1 VRQHWL
7 INSLIGFVLF
17 VLASLA
23 MTSMA
28 ITQAQAQ
35 TVSLPGLSS
44 GSEEESA
51 NVSGEEF
58 QKSLTDVITML
69 ENEERRTELLKSLRE
84 LQVTAGAASEDDG
97 VVHQGLLGAL
107 ADTLSDLGDQ
117 AQSGD
122 SPVDQWSRQLVQG
135 VDDLRALNDD
145 ADQGEAIR
153 AVAEG
158 AVLALVWGVL
168 LVLMIA
174 FGRLIATRREW
185 PLDLP
190 RDPKGWLMAVHFLRR
205 MLPWTLSFAITLGIG
220 QVLPDSPG
228 RTLVLVVA
236 YICLCG
242 RALSVVFETV
252 IAFFS
257 RGHRF
262 TAVQLLQQHAL
273 RGLFVIGALIAL
285 GDAVNSTRLV
295 EMLGSELSSLASV
308 LSNMLAALLAARFI
322 LKFKRPVRHL
332 ICNRPFKQRR
342 DASTAV
348 EMIRSLG
355 GLWHIPALLLVSGS
369 LLAIFITVGDVGT
382 ALARSIISASLLVL
396 TLVVTGLLRRQ
407 AERMGKR
414 RHRHR
419 QSQYRKRLERFGF
432 VLAHIFAW
440 MVFAE
445 LSMQVWGS
453 SFFGLGQ
460 QAVAS
465 ARIGQAL
472 VSLGA
477 TVLLAWLVWIFAD
490 TAIQRALTSSAR
502 SRGRRVNQARA
513 QTITPMIRNVI
524 FVTIL
529 IIAVI
534 AGLANLGV
542 NVTPLLAGAGVI
554 GLAIGFGAQ
563 TLVQDLITGIFI
575 LIEDSLAV
583 DDFVQINNHMG
594 TVEGLT
600 LRTVRLRD
608 LDGIVHIITFSR
620 IESIHNMSRQF
631 GIALM
636 RIRIPF
642 DMKIDDAITLMQET
656 AQELR
661 RDPMMR
667 HYIWSPLEMQGVQGF
682 EDGCPILRMRFRTA
696 PEMQWDVSRAF
707 NLLLKQRMEEQEI
720 DLGVPRLSVSMEAR
734 SEDRMEATAGTLF
747 SLEEGSQEQAVQEN
761 TPPEREQGKH
771 EETQASDVNSQEH
784 KKPAPPKPAPR
795 PTKAEIRQDE
805 QARKHDNTTNRAA
818 SHRQKPQ
825 AQGKPQSDSYAS
837 PGGEHGD
844 E

>member
-1 VRQHWL
+1 MRQHWL
-7 INSLIGFVLF
+7 ISAVIGVVLF
-17 VLASLA
+17 VLASLLL
-23 MTSMA
+23 TSMA

-35 TVSLPGLSS
+35 VVSIPGLGG
-44 GSEEESA
+44 GSEEQEVE
-51 NVSGEEF
+51 VSGEEF
-58 QKSLTDVITML
+58 QASLTDVITML
-69 ENEERRTELLKSLRE
+69 ENEEQRTELLTSLRE
-84 LQVTAGAASEDDG
+84 LQVTADAATEDEG
-97 VVHQGLLGAL
+97 VVRQGLLGAL

-117 AQSGD
+117 AQAGD
-122 SPVDQWSRQLVQG
+122 SPVDQWARQLVQG
-135 VDDLRALNDD
+135 ADDLRALNDD

-158 AVLALVWGVL
+158 AVLALVWIGL
-168 LVLMIA
+168 LVVMIA
-174 FGRLIATRREW
+174 FGRMVATRREW

-190 RDPKGWLMAVHFLRR
+190 RDPKAWLMAVHFLRR
-205 MLPWTLSFAITLGIG
+205 MLPWALAFAITLGIG

-273 RGLFVIGALIAL
+273 RGMFVIGALIAL
-285 GDAVNSTRLV
+285 GDAANSTRLV
-295 EMLGSELSSLASV
+295 ELLGSELSSLVSV
-308 LSNMLAALLAARFI
+308 LSNMLAALLSARFI

-490 TAIQRALTSSAR
+490 TAIQRALMSSAR

-642 DMKIDDAITLMQET
+642 NMKIDDAITLMQET

-696 PEMQWDVSRAF
+696 PEMQWDVARAF
-707 NLLLKQRMEEQEI
+707 NLLLKQRMEAQEI
-720 DLGVPRLSVSMEAR
+720 DLGVPRLSISMESR
-734 SEDRMEATAGTLF
+734 SEDRMEATAGTSF
-747 SLEEGSQEQAVQEN
+747 SLDNEAPESDQGESDTEQES
-761 TPPEREQGKH
+761 
-771 EETQASDVNSQEH
+771 ETDTGDH

-795 PTKAEIRQDE
+795 PTKAEIRRDE
-805 QARKHDNTTNRAA
+805 QARKYDETPNRAA
-818 SHRQKPQ
+818 SHRQKPP
-825 AQGKPQSDSYAS
+825 AQGKPQADTYAS
-837 PGGEHGD
+837 TGGEHGD

>member
-1 VRQHWL
+1 MRQHWL
-7 INSLIGFVLF
+7 IKSFIGFVLF

-23 MTSMA
+23 VTSMA

-44 GSEEESA
+44 SSEEQTAE
-51 NVSGEEF
+51 VSGEEF
-58 QKSLTDVITML
+58 QQSLNDVITML
-69 ENEERRTELLKSLRE
+69 ENEQQRTELLKSLRE
-84 LQVTAGAASEDDG
+84 LQVTAGAASEDEG

-135 VDDLRALNDD
+135 VEDMRALNDD
-145 ADQGEAIR
+145 ADQGEAVR

-158 AVLALVWGVL
+158 AVLAFIWGVL
-168 LVLMIA
+168 LVVMIA
-174 FGRLIATRREW
+174 FGRMVATRREW

-205 MLPWTLSFAITLGIG
+205 MLPWALSFAITLGIG

-236 YICLCG
+236 YICVCG

-262 TAVQLLQQHAL
+262 TAVQLLQQRAL

-285 GDAVNSTRLV
+285 GDAVNSSRLV
-295 EMLGSELSSLASV
+295 EMLGSELSSLVSV

-322 LKFKRPVRHL
+322 IKFKRPVRHL

-620 IESIHNMSRQF
+620 IQSIHNMSRQF

-707 NLLLKQRMEEQEI
+707 NLLLKQRMEAQEI

-734 SEDRMEATAGTLF
+734 AEDRMEATAGTSF
-747 SLEEGSQEQAVQEN
+747 SLEEGSQEQAGQEN
-761 TPPEREQGKH
+761 GSSENEQGKG
-771 EETQASDVNSQEH
+771 EVTQTGDANPEDH

-805 QARKHDNTTNRAA
+805 QTRKHDETANRAA

-837 PGGEHGD
+837 TGGEYGD

>member
-1 VRQHWL
+1 MRQHW
-7 INSLIGFVLF
+7 IIKIIVVVVL
-17 VLASLA
+17 
-23 MTSMA
+23 SMLLGA
-28 ITQAQAQ
+28 TAQAQ
-35 TVSLPGLSS
+35 SVSLPTLPGSDSS
-44 GSEEESA
+44 ESSE
-51 NVSGEEF
+51 VSNEEF
-58 QKSLTDVITML
+58 QSSLNDVISML
-69 ENEERRTELLKSLRE
+69 ENEEQRTALLSSLRE
-84 LQVTAGAASEDDG
+84 LQVSTEAAEDEG
-97 VVHQGLLGAL
+97 VVRQGLLGAL
-107 ADTLSDLGDQ
+107 ADTLTDIGEQ
-117 AQSGD
+117 AQAGD
-122 SPVDQWSRQLVQG
+122 SPIDEWSRQLVQG
-135 VDDLRALNDD
+135 AEDLRALNDG
-145 ADQGEAIR
+145 ADQGEAVR
-153 AVAEG
+153 AVADG
-158 AVLALVWGVL
+158 AVLGFVWTTL
-168 LVLMIA
+168 LVVMIA
-174 FGRLIATRREW
+174 FGRLVATRRHW

-190 RDPKGWLMAVHFLRR
+190 RDPKAWLLAVHFLRR
-205 MLPWTLSFAITLGIG
+205 MLPWTLAFALTLGIG
-220 QVLPDSPG
+220 QVLPYSPG
-228 RTLVLVVA
+228 RAVVLVVA

-262 TAVQLLQQHAL
+262 PAVQVLQHKAL

-295 EMLGSELSSLASV
+295 ELLGTELSSLVSV
-308 LSNMLAALLAARFI
+308 LANMLAALLSARFI
-322 LKFKRPVRHL
+322 FKFQRPIRHL
-332 ICNRPFKQRR
+332 ICNRPYKQRR
-342 DASTAV
+342 DASAAV
-348 EMIRSLG
+348 EMIRALG
-355 GLWHIPALLLVSGS
+355 GLWHIPALLMVGGS

-382 ALARSIISASLLVL
+382 ALARSIVSASLLVL

-407 AERMGKR
+407 SERLNKR
-414 RHRHR
+414 RHRR
-419 QSQYRKRLERFGF
+419 RFSQYRKRLERFGF
-432 VLAHIFAW
+432 VLAHICAW

-445 LSMQVWGS
+445 LSMQVWGGS
-453 SFFGLGQ
+453 LFGLGQ

-477 TVLLAWLVWIFAD
+477 TILLAWLVWIFAD

-524 FVTIL
+524 FVAIL
-529 IIAVI
+529 IIAAI

-583 DDFVQINNHMG
+583 DDFVQINGHMG

-608 LDGIVHIITFSR
+608 LDGVVHIITFSR

-636 RIRIPF
+636 RIRIPY

-661 RDPMMR
+661 KDPMMR

-682 EDGCPILRMRFRTA
+682 EEGCPILRMRFRTA

-707 NLLLKQRMEEQEI
+707 NLLLKQRMEAQEI
-720 DLGVPRLSVSMEAR
+720 DLGVPRLSLSMEAR
-734 SEDRMEATAGTLF
+734 SESRMEDTSGTDLSVERSEGAG
-747 SLEEGSQEQAVQEN
+747 SSRQQEE
-761 TPPEREQGKH
+761 H
-771 EETQASDVNSQEH
+771 
-784 KKPAPPKPAPR
+784 KPAPPKPAPR
-795 PTKAEIRQDE
+795 PTQAEIRQDE
-805 QARKHDNTTNRAA
+805 RERRGTSTHA
-818 SHRQKPQ
+818 KPQ
-825 AQGKPQSDSYAS
+825 AQGKPQCEAYAR
-837 PGGEHGD
+837 PHGEHGD

>member
-1 VRQHWL
+1 MRQHWL
-7 INSLIGFVLF
+7 IKSFIGFVLL

-23 MTSMA
+23 VTSMA

-44 GSEEESA
+44 SSEEQTAE
-51 NVSGEEF
+51 VSGEEF
-58 QKSLTDVITML
+58 QQSLNDVITML
-69 ENEERRTELLKSLRE
+69 ENEQQRTELLKSLRE
-84 LQVTAGAASEDDG
+84 LQVTAGAASEDEG

-107 ADTLSDLGDQ
+107 ADTLSALGDQ

-135 VDDLRALNDD
+135 VEDMRALNDD
-145 ADQGEAIR
+145 ADQGEAVR

-158 AVLALVWGVL
+158 AVLAFIWGVL
-168 LVLMIA
+168 LVVMIA
-174 FGRLIATRREW
+174 FGRMVATRREW

-205 MLPWTLSFAITLGIG
+205 MLPWALSFAITLGIG

-236 YICLCG
+236 YICVCG

-262 TAVQLLQQHAL
+262 TAVQLLQQRAL

-285 GDAVNSTRLV
+285 GDAVNSSRLV
-295 EMLGSELSSLASV
+295 EMLGSELSSLVSV

-322 LKFKRPVRHL
+322 IKFKRPVRHL

-620 IESIHNMSRQF
+620 IQSIHNMSRQF

-707 NLLLKQRMEEQEI
+707 NLLLKQRMEAQEI

-734 SEDRMEATAGTLF
+734 AEDLMEATAGTSF
-747 SLEEGSQEQAVQEN
+747 SLEEGSQEQAGQEN
-761 TPPEREQGKH
+761 GSSENEQGKG
-771 EETQASDVNSQEH
+771 EVTQTGDANPEDH

-805 QARKHDNTTNRAA
+805 QTRKHDETANRAA

-837 PGGEHGD
+837 TGGEHGD

>member
-1 VRQHWL
+1 MRQHWL
-7 INSLIGFVLF
+7 IKSFIGFVLL

-23 MTSMA
+23 VTSMA

-44 GSEEESA
+44 SSEEQTAE
-51 NVSGEEF
+51 VSGEEF
-58 QKSLTDVITML
+58 QQSLNDVITML
-69 ENEERRTELLKSLRE
+69 ENEQQRTELLKSLRE
-84 LQVTAGAASEDDG
+84 LQVTAGAASEDEG

-135 VDDLRALNDD
+135 VEDMRALNDD
-145 ADQGEAIR
+145 ADQGEAVR

-158 AVLALVWGVL
+158 AVLAFIWGVL
-168 LVLMIA
+168 LVVMIA
-174 FGRLIATRREW
+174 FGRMVATRREW

-205 MLPWTLSFAITLGIG
+205 MLPWALSFAITLGIG

-236 YICLCG
+236 YICVCG

-262 TAVQLLQQHAL
+262 TAVQLLQQRAL

-285 GDAVNSTRLV
+285 GDAVNSSRLV
-295 EMLGSELSSLASV
+295 EMLGSELSSLVSV

-322 LKFKRPVRHL
+322 IKFKRPVRHL

-620 IESIHNMSRQF
+620 IQSIHNMSRQF

-707 NLLLKQRMEEQEI
+707 NLLLKQRMEAQEI

-734 SEDRMEATAGTLF
+734 AEDRMEASAGTSF
-747 SLEEGSQEQAVQEN
+747 SLEEGSQEQAGQEN
-761 TPPEREQGKH
+761 GSSENEQGKG
-771 EETQASDVNSQEH
+771 EVTQTGDANPEDH

-805 QARKHDNTTNRAA
+805 QARNHDETANRAA

-837 PGGEHGD
+837 TGGEHGD

>member
-1 VRQHWL
+1 VRQHWITSIVL
-7 INSLIGFVLF
+7 GALLSLMISVT
-17 VLASLA
+17 AH
-23 MTSMA
+23 
-28 ITQAQAQ
+28 AQS
-35 TVSLPGLSS
+35 VSLPTLGGSSDSEAQPDVTSENFQRSLS
-44 GSEEESA
+44 
-51 NVSGEEF
+51 
-58 QKSLTDVITML
+58 DVIGML
-69 ENEERRTELLKSLRE
+69 ESEDQRRALLDSLRE
-84 LQVTAGAASEDDG
+84 LQLSTEAVEDEG
-97 VVHQGLLGAL
+97 VVRQGLLGAL
-107 ADTLSDLGDQ
+107 ADTLSDIGEHAQ
-117 AQSGD
+117 AGD
-122 SPVDQWSRQLVQG
+122 SPIDEWSRQLVQG
-135 VDDLRALNDD
+135 VEDLRALNAG
-145 ADQGEAIR
+145 ADQGDAIR

-158 AVLALVWGVL
+158 ALLAVIWSGL
-168 LVLMIA
+168 LVTMIA
-174 FGRLIATRREW
+174 FGRVVATRRDW

-190 RDPKGWLMAVHFLRR
+190 RDPKAWLLAVHFLRR
-205 MLPWTLSFAITLGIG
+205 MLPWILAFVITLGVG
-220 QVLPDSPG
+220 QLLPYSPG
-228 RTLVLVVA
+228 RALVLVVA

-252 IAFFS
+252 VAFFS

-262 TAVQLLQQHAL
+262 TAVQVLQHKAL

-285 GDAVNSTRLV
+285 GDAVNSTRLM
-295 EMLGSELSSLASV
+295 ELLGTELSGLVSV
-308 LSNMLAALLAARFI
+308 LANMLAALLSARFI
-322 LKFKRPVRHL
+322 FKFQRPIRHL
-332 ICNRPFKQRR
+332 ICNRPYKQRR

-348 EMIRSLG
+348 EMIRALG
-355 GLWHIPALLLVSGS
+355 GLWHIPALLMVGGS

-396 TLVVTGLLRRQ
+396 TLVITGLLRRQ
-407 AERMGKR
+407 EERLGKR
-414 RHRHR
+414 RHRR
-419 QSQYRKRLERFGF
+419 RFSQYRKRLERFGF
-432 VLAHIFAW
+432 VLAHLSAW
-440 MVFAE
+440 MIFAE
-445 LSMQVWGS
+445 LSMQVWGGS
-453 SFFGLGQ
+453 LFGLGQ

-554 GLAIGFGAQ
+554 GLAVGFGAQ

-583 DDFVQINNHMG
+583 DDFVTINTHMG

-608 LDGIVHIITFSR
+608 LDGVLHIITFSR

-636 RIRIPF
+636 RIRIPY

-661 RDPMMR
+661 KDPMMR
-667 HYIWSPLEMQGVQGF
+667 HYIWSPLEMQGVQAF

-707 NLLLKQRMEEQEI
+707 NLLLKQRMEAQEI
-720 DLGVPRLSVSMEAR
+720 DLGVPRLSVRMEAR
-734 SEDRMEATAGTLF
+734 SEARGDEPHGTDMTLQRRQQGD
-747 SLEEGSQEQAVQEN
+747 LDAPQH
-761 TPPEREQGKH
+761 TPE
-771 EETQASDVNSQEH
+771 
-784 KKPAPPKPAPR
+784 PPKPAPR
-795 PTKAEIRQDE
+795 PTEAEIRRDE
-805 QARKHDNTTNRAA
+805 RQRPEGSTTAPPLSR
-818 SHRQKPQ
+818 SQPKPQ
-825 AQGKPQSDSYAS
+825 T
-837 PGGEHGD
+837 
-844 E
+844 

>member
-1 VRQHWL
+1 MRQHWL

-771 EETQASDVNSQEH
+771 EETQASAVNSQEH

>member
-1 VRQHWL
+1 MRQHWL
-7 INSLIGFVLF
+7 ISAVIGVVLF
-17 VLASLA
+17 VLASLVL
-23 MTSMA
+23 TSMA

-35 TVSLPGLSS
+35 VVSIPGLGG
-44 GSEEESA
+44 GSEEQEVE
-51 NVSGEEF
+51 VSGEEF
-58 QKSLTDVITML
+58 QASLTDVITML
-69 ENEERRTELLKSLRE
+69 ENEERRTELLTSLRE
-84 LQVTAGAASEDDG
+84 LQVTADAATEDEG
-97 VVHQGLLGAL
+97 VVRQGLLGAL

-117 AQSGD
+117 AQAGD
-122 SPVDQWSRQLVQG
+122 SPVDQWARQLVQG
-135 VDDLRALNDD
+135 ADDLRALNDD

-158 AVLALVWGVL
+158 AVLALVWIGL
-168 LVLMIA
+168 LVVMIA
-174 FGRLIATRREW
+174 FGRMVATRREW

-190 RDPKGWLMAVHFLRR
+190 RDPKAWLMAVHFLRR
-205 MLPWTLSFAITLGIG
+205 MLPWALAFAITLGIG

-273 RGLFVIGALIAL
+273 RGMFVIGALIAL

-295 EMLGSELSSLASV
+295 ELLGSELSSLVSV
-308 LSNMLAALLAARFI
+308 LSNMLAALLSARFI

-445 LSMQVWGS
+445 LSMQVWGG

-707 NLLLKQRMEEQEI
+707 NLLLKQRMEAQEI
-720 DLGVPRLSVSMEAR
+720 DLGVPRLSISMESR
-734 SEDRMEATAGTLF
+734 SEDRMEATAGTSF
-747 SLEEGSQEQAVQEN
+747 SLDNGA
-761 TPPEREQGKH
+761 PESEQG
-771 EETQASDVNSQEH
+771 ESDAEQESETNTDDH

-795 PTKAEIRQDE
+795 PTKAEIRRDE
-805 QARKHDNTTNRAA
+805 QARKHDETPNRAA
-818 SHRQKPQ
+818 SHRQKPP
-825 AQGKPQSDSYAS
+825 AQGKPQADTYAS
-837 PGGEHGD
+837 TGGEHGD

>member
-1 VRQHWL
+1 MRQHW
-7 INSLIGFVLF
+7 
-17 VLASLA
+17 
-23 MTSMA
+23 
-28 ITQAQAQ
+28 ITQIIVGVVLSMLLSAAALAQS
-35 TVSLPGLSS
+35 VSLPNLTGGDSS
-44 GSEEESA
+44 EQSEVSNEDFQRSLG
-51 NVSGEEF
+51 NVIS
-58 QKSLTDVITML
+58 ML
-69 ENEERRTELLKSLRE
+69 ENEQQRTALLDSLRE
-84 LQVTAGAASEDDG
+84 LQVSTEAAEEDG
-97 VVHQGLLGAL
+97 VVRQGLLGAL
-107 ADTLSDLGDQ
+107 ADTLTDIGEQ
-117 AQSGD
+117 AQAGD
-122 SPVDQWSRQLVQG
+122 SPIDEWSRQLVQG
-135 VDDLRALNDD
+135 ADDLRALHDG
-145 ADQGEAIR
+145 ADQGEVIR
-153 AVAEG
+153 AVADG
-158 AVLALVWGVL
+158 AVLAFVWSAL
-168 LVLMIA
+168 LVVMIA
-174 FGRLIATRREW
+174 FGRLVATRRHW

-190 RDPKGWLMAVHFLRR
+190 RDPKAWLLAVHFLRR

-220 QVLPDSPG
+220 QILPYSPG
-228 RTLVLVVA
+228 RAVVLVVA

-262 TAVQLLQQHAL
+262 PAVQVLQHKAL

-295 EMLGSELSSLASV
+295 ELLGAELSGLVSV
-308 LSNMLAALLAARFI
+308 LANMLAALLSARFI
-322 LKFKRPVRHL
+322 FKFKRPIRHL
-332 ICNRPFKQRR
+332 ICNRPYKQRR
-342 DASTAV
+342 DASAAV
-348 EMIRSLG
+348 EMIRTLG
-355 GLWHIPALLLVSGS
+355 GLWHIPALLMVGGS

-382 ALARSIISASLLVL
+382 ALARSIVSASLLVL

-407 AERMGKR
+407 AERLNKR
-414 RHRHR
+414 RHRR
-419 QSQYRKRLERFGF
+419 RFSQYRKRLERFGF
-432 VLAHIFAW
+432 VLAHICAW

-445 LSMQVWGS
+445 LSMQVWGGS
-453 SFFGLGQ
+453 LFGLGQ

-477 TVLLAWLVWIFAD
+477 TILLAWLVWIFAD

-524 FVTIL
+524 FVAIL

-583 DDFVQINNHMG
+583 DDFVQINGHMG

-600 LRTVRLRD
+600 LRTVKLRD
-608 LDGIVHIITFSR
+608 LDGVVHIITFSR

-636 RIRIPF
+636 RIRIPYA
-642 DMKIDDAITLMQET
+642 MKIDDAITLMQET

-661 RDPMMR
+661 KDPMMR

-707 NLLLKQRMEEQEI
+707 NLLLKQRMEAQEI

-734 SEDRMEATAGTLF
+734 SEDSRQDRKPDETGREEPAGKERTGTDFTLDEPGDK
-747 SLEEGSQEQAVQEN
+747 SWAGDSSDEGGDS
-761 TPPEREQGKH
+761 PRKR
-771 EETQASDVNSQEH
+771 
-784 KKPAPPKPAPR
+784 PAPPKPAPR
-795 PTKAEIRQDE
+795 PTEAELRRDE
-805 QARKHDNTTNRAA
+805 RERTEASSRA
-818 SHRQKPQ
+818 KPK
-825 AQGKPQSDSYAS
+825 AQGEPKGETYANTY
-837 PGGEHGD
+837 GQQGD

>member
-1 VRQHWL
+1 MV
-7 INSLIGFVLF
+7 IGVILTI
-17 VLASLA
+17 LLGIAP
-23 MTSMA
+23 
-28 ITQAQAQ
+28 QAQAQ
-35 TVSLPGLSS
+35 NVSLPSLVGSNDAS
-44 GSEEESA
+44 EEIDVGSES
-51 NVSGEEF
+51 F
-58 QKSLTDVITML
+58 QGSLNDVISML
-69 ENEERRTELLKSLRE
+69 EDEGRRTELLNSLRE
-84 LQVTAGAASEDDG
+84 LQLTAEATEEEGAAR
-97 VVHQGLLGAL
+97 QGLLGAL
-107 ADTLSDLGDQ
+107 ADTLSDLGEQ
-117 AQSGD
+117 AQAGD
-122 SPVDQWSRQLVQG
+122 SPIDEWSRQLVQG
-135 VDDLRALNDD
+135 ADDLRALGEG

-153 AVAEG
+153 AVADG
-158 AVLALVWGVL
+158 AVLAIIWGVL
-168 LVLMIA
+168 LVMMIA
-174 FGRLIATRREW
+174 FGRLVATRREW

-190 RDPKGWLMAVHFLRR
+190 RDPKAWLLAVHFLRR
-205 MLPWTLSFAITLGIG
+205 MLPWTFAFAITLGIG
-220 QVLPDSPG
+220 QLLPSSSG

-262 TAVQLLQQHAL
+262 TAVQLLQQRAL

-295 EMLGSELSSLASV
+295 ELLGSELSSLVSV
-308 LSNMLAALLAARFI
+308 LANMLAALLSARFI
-322 LKFKRPVRHL
+322 FRFKRPIRHL
-332 ICNRPFKQRR
+332 ICNRPYKQRR
-342 DASTAV
+342 DASAAV
-348 EMIRSLG
+348 EMIRALG
-355 GLWHIPALLLVSGS
+355 GLWHIPALLMVGGS

-396 TLVVTGLLRRQ
+396 TLVATGLLRRQ
-407 AERMGKR
+407 SERMGKR

-419 QSQYRKRLERFGF
+419 YSQYRKRLERFGF
-432 VLAHIFAW
+432 VLAHISTW

-445 LSMQVWGS
+445 LSMQVWGGS
-453 SFFGLGQ
+453 LFGLGQ

-472 VSLGA
+472 LSLGS

-490 TAIQRALTSSAR
+490 TAIQRALNSSAR

-583 DDFVQINNHMG
+583 DDFVQINGHMG

-600 LRTVRLRD
+600 LRTVKLRD
-608 LDGIVHIITFSR
+608 LDGVVHIITFSR

-636 RIRIPF
+636 RIRIPY

-661 RDPMMR
+661 KDPMMR

-707 NLLLKQRMEEQEI
+707 NLLLKQRMEAQAI

-734 SEDRMEATAGTLF
+734 SEDPTQDR
-747 SLEEGSQEQAVQEN
+747 VQEN
-761 TPPEREQGKH
+761 TGTDLSLDEQGQGREQASGRDNDS
-771 EETQASDVNSQEH
+771 EERKRPT
-784 KKPAPPKPAPR
+784 PPKPAPR
-795 PTKAEIRQDE
+795 PTAAETRQDDRE
-805 QARKHDNTTNRAA
+805 RTGELSRA
-818 SHRQKPQ
+818 QPK
-825 AQGKPQSDSYAS
+825 AQGEPKGEAYAS
-837 PGGEHGD
+837 TSGEQGD

>member
-1 VRQHWL
+1 MRQHWI
-7 INSLIGFVLF
+7 INTVISLVLF
-17 VLASLA
+17 VLVSLVP
-23 MTSMA
+23 
-28 ITQAQAQ
+28 AQAQ
-35 TVSLPGLSS
+35 VPSVSLPSLGGESS
-44 GSEEESA
+44 SETD
-51 NVSGEEF
+51 VSSNEF
-58 QKSLTDVITML
+58 QSSLNDVIAML
-69 ENEERRTELLKSLRE
+69 ENEERRTELLNSLRE
-84 LQVTAGAASEDDG
+84 LQVTADAAEEDT
-97 VVHQGLLGAL
+97 VVRQGLLGAL
-107 ADTLSDLGDQ
+107 ADTLTDIGEQ
-117 AQSGD
+117 AQAGD
-122 SPVDQWSRQLVQG
+122 SPIDEWSRQLVQG
-135 VDDLRALNDD
+135 VADLRALNDG
-145 ADQGEAIR
+145 AGQGAAIR
-153 AVAEG
+153 TIADG
-158 AVLALVWGVL
+158 AVLAVIWITL
-168 LVLMIA
+168 LVVMVA
-174 FGRLIATRREW
+174 FGRLIATRRNW

-190 RDPKGWLMAVHFLRR
+190 RDPKAWLLAAHFLRR
-205 MLPWTLSFAITLGIG
+205 MLPWALAFAITLGIG
-220 QVLPDSPG
+220 QLLSFNPG
-228 RTLVLVVA
+228 RMLVLVVA

-262 TAVQLLQQHAL
+262 TAVQLLQQRAL

-295 EMLGSELSSLASV
+295 GLLGGELTSLVSV
-308 LSNMLAALLAARFI
+308 LANMLAALLSARFI
-322 LKFKRPVRHL
+322 FKFKRPVRHL

-348 EMIRSLG
+348 EMIRALG
-355 GLWHIPALLLVSGS
+355 GLWHVPALLLVGGS

-396 TLVVTGLLRRQ
+396 TLVITGLLRRQ
-407 AERMGKR
+407 EVRIGKR
-414 RHRHR
+414 RHRR
-419 QSQYRKRLERFGF
+419 RYSQYRKRLERFGF
-432 VLAHIFAW
+432 VLAHICSW

-445 LSMQVWGS
+445 LFMQVWGGS
-453 SFFGLGQ
+453 LFGLGQ

-477 TVLLAWLVWIFAD
+477 TILLAWLVWIFAD
-490 TAIQRALTSSAR
+490 TAIQRALTSSGRA
-502 SRGRRVNQARA
+502 RGRRVNQARA

-529 IIAVI
+529 IIAFI

-583 DDFVQINNHMG
+583 DDFVSINNHMG

-636 RIRIPF
+636 RIRIPY

-661 RDPMMR
+661 KDPMMR

-682 EDGCPILRMRFRTA
+682 EEGCPVLRMRFRTA

-707 NLLLKQRMEEQEI
+707 NLLLKQRMEEQAI

-734 SEDRMEATAGTLF
+734 SEDRMASNEGTELSF
-747 SLEEGSQEQAVQEN
+747 GNTDGEEGQES
-761 TPPEREQGKH
+761 PKH
-771 EETQASDVNSQEH
+771 RPT
-784 KKPAPPKPAPR
+784 PPKPAPL
-795 PTKAEIRQDE
+795 PTEAEVKRDE
-805 QARKHDNTTNRAA
+805 RERAPGA
-818 SHRQKPQ
+818 SRSERL
-825 AQGKPQSDSYAS
+825 AQGEPKRNTYARTNNESD
-837 PGGEHGD
+837 D

>member
-1 VRQHWL
+1 MRQHWL
-7 INSLIGFVLF
+7 ISAVIGVVLF
-17 VLASLA
+17 VLASLLL
-23 MTSMA
+23 TSMA

-35 TVSLPGLSS
+35 VVSIPGLGG
-44 GSEEESA
+44 GSEEQEVE
-51 NVSGEEF
+51 VSGEEF
-58 QKSLTDVITML
+58 QASLTDVITML
-69 ENEERRTELLKSLRE
+69 ENEEQRTELLTSLRE
-84 LQVTAGAASEDDG
+84 LQVTADAATEDEG
-97 VVHQGLLGAL
+97 VVRQGLLGAL

-117 AQSGD
+117 AQAGD
-122 SPVDQWSRQLVQG
+122 SPVDQWARQLVQG
-135 VDDLRALNDD
+135 ADDLRALNDD

-158 AVLALVWGVL
+158 AVLALVWIGL
-168 LVLMIA
+168 LVVMIA
-174 FGRLIATRREW
+174 FGRMVATRREW

-190 RDPKGWLMAVHFLRR
+190 RDPKAWLMAVHFLRR
-205 MLPWTLSFAITLGIG
+205 MLPWALAFAITLGIG

-273 RGLFVIGALIAL
+273 RGMFVIGALIAL
-285 GDAVNSTRLV
+285 GDAANSTRLV
-295 EMLGSELSSLASV
+295 ELLGSELSSLVSV
-308 LSNMLAALLAARFI
+308 LSNMLAALLSARFI

-696 PEMQWDVSRAF
+696 PEMQWDVARAF
-707 NLLLKQRMEEQEI
+707 NLLLKQRMEAQEI
-720 DLGVPRLSVSMEAR
+720 DLGVPRLSISMESR
-734 SEDRMEATAGTLF
+734 SEDRMEATAGTSF
-747 SLEEGSQEQAVQEN
+747 SLDNEAPESDQGESDTEQES
-761 TPPEREQGKH
+761 
-771 EETQASDVNSQEH
+771 ETDTDDH

-795 PTKAEIRQDE
+795 PTKAEIRRDE
-805 QARKHDNTTNRAA
+805 QARKHDETPNRAA
-818 SHRQKPQ
+818 SHRQKPP
-825 AQGKPQSDSYAS
+825 AQGKPQAGTYAS
-837 PGGEHGD
+837 TGGEHGD

>member
-1 VRQHWL
+1 MRQHWITKIIVGIL
-7 INSLIGFVLF
+7 LSLLLGSA
-17 VLASLA
+17 AS
-23 MTSMA
+23 
-28 ITQAQAQ
+28 AQS
-35 TVSLPGLSS
+35 VSLPNLT
-44 GSEEESA
+44 GSESSEQAE
-51 NVSGEEF
+51 VSNEEF
-58 QKSLTDVITML
+58 QSSLSDVISML
-69 ENEERRTELLKSLRE
+69 ENEEQRTALLDSLRE
-84 LQVTAGAASEDDG
+84 LQVSTEAAEEDG
-97 VVHQGLLGAL
+97 VVRQGLLGAL
-107 ADTLSDLGDQ
+107 ADTLTDIGEQ
-117 AQSGD
+117 AQAGD
-122 SPVDQWSRQLVQG
+122 SPIDEWSRQLVQG
-135 VDDLRALNDD
+135 VEDLRALNDG

-153 AVAEG
+153 AIADG
-158 AVLALVWGVL
+158 AVLAFVWSAL
-168 LVLMIA
+168 LVVMIA
-174 FGRLIATRREW
+174 FGRLIATRRHW

-190 RDPKGWLMAVHFLRR
+190 RDPKAWLLAVHFLRR
-205 MLPWTLSFAITLGIG
+205 MLPWTLAFAITLGIG
-220 QVLPDSPG
+220 QILPYSPG
-228 RTLVLVVA
+228 RAVVLVVA

-262 TAVQLLQQHAL
+262 PAVQVLQHKAL

-295 EMLGSELSSLASV
+295 ELLGAELSSLVSV
-308 LSNMLAALLAARFI
+308 LANMLAALLSARFI
-322 LKFKRPVRHL
+322 FKFQRPIRHL
-332 ICNRPFKQRR
+332 ICNRPYKQRR

-348 EMIRSLG
+348 EMVRALG
-355 GLWHIPALLLVSGS
+355 GLWHIPALLMVGGS

-382 ALARSIISASLLVL
+382 ALARSIVSASLLVL

-407 AERMGKR
+407 AERLNKR
-414 RHRHR
+414 RHRR
-419 QSQYRKRLERFGF
+419 RFSQYRKRLERFGF
-432 VLAHIFAW
+432 VLAHICAW

-445 LSMQVWGS
+445 LSMQVWGGS
-453 SFFGLGQ
+453 LFGLGQ

-477 TVLLAWLVWIFAD
+477 TILLAWLVWIFAD

-524 FVTIL
+524 FVAIL

-583 DDFVQINNHMG
+583 DDFVQINGHMG

-608 LDGIVHIITFSR
+608 LDGVVHIITFSR

-642 DMKIDDAITLMQET
+642 DMKIDDAIPLMQET

-661 RDPMMR
+661 KDPMMR

-682 EDGCPILRMRFRTA
+682 EEGCPILRMRFRTA

-707 NLLLKQRMEEQEI
+707 NLLLKQRMEAQEI

-734 SEDRMEATAGTLF
+734 SESRMEDTSGTDL
-747 SLEEGSQEQAVQEN
+747 SMERGEESSASAQEEA
-761 TPPEREQGKH
+761 
-771 EETQASDVNSQEH
+771 H

-795 PTKAEIRQDE
+795 PTQAEIRQDE
-805 QARKHDNTTNRAA
+805 RERNGA
-818 SHRQKPQ
+818 SAHAKPQ
-825 AQGKPQSDSYAS
+825 TQGKPQSEAYAR
-837 PGGEHGD
+837 PHGENGD

>member
-1 VRQHWL
+1 MRQHWL
-7 INSLIGFVLF
+7 ISSVIGVILCVL
-17 VLASLA
+17 
-23 MTSMA
+23 T
-28 ITQAQAQ
+28 ITQAEAQ
-35 TVSLPGLSS
+35 MVSLPSLG
-44 GSEEESA
+44 GGGEEETA
-51 NVSGEEF
+51 EVSGEEF
-58 QKSLTDVITML
+58 QTSLNDVITML
-69 ENEERRTELLKSLRE
+69 ENEERRTELLTSLRE
-84 LQVTAGAASEDDG
+84 LQVTAGAASEEEG
-97 VVHQGLLGAL
+97 AMRQGLLGAL

-117 AQSGD
+117 AQAGD
-122 SPVDQWSRQLVQG
+122 SPIDQWSRQLVQG
-135 VDDLRALNDD
+135 ADDLRALNDD

-158 AVLALVWGVL
+158 AVLALIWIVL
-168 LVLMIA
+168 LVAMIA
-174 FGRLIATRREW
+174 FGRMLATRREW

-190 RDPKGWLMAVHFLRR
+190 RDPKGWLMAAHFLRR
-205 MLPWTLSFAITLGIG
+205 MLPWVLSFAITLGVG

-242 RALSVVFETV
+242 RTLSVIFETV

-262 TAVQLLQQHAL
+262 TAVQVLQQSAL

-295 EMLGSELSSLASV
+295 EMLGSELSSLVSI
-308 LSNMLAALLAARFI
+308 LSNMLAALLSARFI

-369 LLAIFITVGDVGT
+369 LLAIFITVGNVGA

-396 TLVVTGLLRRQ
+396 TLVITGLLRRQ

-419 QSQYRKRLERFGF
+419 YSQYRKRLERFGF
-432 VLAHIFAW
+432 VLAHICSW

-472 VSLGA
+472 ISLGA

-608 LDGIVHIITFSR
+608 LDGVVHIITFSR

-707 NLLLKQRMEEQEI
+707 NLLLKQRMEAQEI

-734 SEDRMEATAGTLF
+734 SEDRMEATAGMSF
-747 SLEEGSQEQAVQEN
+747 SLDSDSQEN
-761 TPPEREQGKH
+761 DSPERGQRSAEAEQ
-771 EETQASDVNSQEH
+771 ESESTSEEH

-795 PTKAEIRQDE
+795 PTKAEIRRDE
-805 QARKHDNTTNRAA
+805 QARKQDEPANHAA
-818 SHRQKPQ
+818 SHRQKPH
-825 AQGKPQSDSYAS
+825 AQGEPQGETYAS
-837 PGGEHGD
+837 PRGEHGD

>member
-1 VRQHWL
+1 MRQHWI
-7 INSLIGFVLF
+7 INIVVGVMLTLLVGVISH
-17 VLASLA
+17 
-23 MTSMA
+23 
-28 ITQAQAQ
+28 AQAQ
-35 TVSLPGLSS
+35 SVALPNLGGSDSS
-44 GSEEESA
+44 ETQE
-51 NVSGEEF
+51 VSGERF
-58 QKSLTDVITML
+58 QSSLNDVISLL
-69 ENEERRTELLKSLRE
+69 ENEEQRTDLLNSLRE
-84 LQVTAGAASEDDG
+84 LQVTADATEEDH
-97 VVHQGLLGAL
+97 VARQGLLGAL
-107 ADTLSDLGDQ
+107 ADTLTDIGEQ
-117 AQSGD
+117 AQAGD
-122 SPVDQWSRQLVQG
+122 SPIDEWSRQLVQG
-135 VDDLRALNDD
+135 AADLRALN
-145 ADQGEAIR
+145 AGAARGEAFR
-153 AVAEG
+153 EVADG
-158 AVLALVWGVL
+158 AVLAVIWGTL
-168 LVLMIA
+168 LVVMIT
-174 FGRLIATRREW
+174 FGRLVATRRNW

-190 RDPKGWLMAVHFLRR
+190 RDPKAWLLAVHFLRR
-205 MLPWTLSFAITLGIG
+205 MLPWTLAFAIILGIS
-220 QVLPDSPG
+220 QLLSYSPG

-262 TAVQLLQQHAL
+262 TAVQLLQQKAL

-295 EMLGSELSSLASV
+295 ELLGSELSSLVSV
-308 LSNMLAALLAARFI
+308 LANMLAALIAARFI
-322 LKFKRPVRHL
+322 FKFKRPVRHL
-332 ICNRPFKQRR
+332 ICNRPYKQRR

-348 EMIRSLG
+348 EMIRALG
-355 GLWHIPALLLVSGS
+355 GLWHIPALLIVGGS

-396 TLVVTGLLRRQ
+396 TLVIAGLLRRQ
-407 AERMGKR
+407 SVRMGKR

-419 QSQYRKRLERFGF
+419 YSQYRKRLERFGF
-432 VLAHIFAW
+432 VLAHICTW

-445 LSMQVWGS
+445 LSMQVWGGS
-453 SFFGLGQ
+453 LFGIGQ
-460 QAVAS
+460 EAVAS

-472 VSLGA
+472 ISLGS
-477 TVLLAWLVWIFAD
+477 TLLLAWLVWIFAD
-490 TAIQRALTSSAR
+490 TALQRALTSSAR

-529 IIAVI
+529 IITFIV
-534 AGLANLGV
+534 GLANLGV

-583 DDFVQINNHMG
+583 DDFVQINTHMG

-600 LRTVRLRD
+600 LRTVKLRD
-608 LDGIVHIITFSR
+608 LDGVVHIITFSR

-636 RIRIPF
+636 RIRIPY

-661 RDPMMR
+661 KDPMMR

-707 NLLLKQRMEEQEI
+707 NLLLKQRMESQQI
-720 DLGVPRLSVSMEAR
+720 DLGIPRLSVSMEAR
-734 SEDRMEATAGTLF
+734 SDDRDPEQAGTDF
-747 SLEEGSQEQAVQEN
+747 SIDAVGDDESADGPRQ
-761 TPPEREQGKH
+761 R
-771 EETQASDVNSQEH
+771 
-784 KKPAPPKPAPR
+784 PAPPKPAPR
-795 PTKAEIRQDE
+795 PTKAETRQDE
-805 QARKHDNTTNRAA
+805 RERTGQSAHA
-818 SHRQKPQ
+818 KPQ
-825 AQGKPQSDSYAS
+825 AQGEPQSGSYARS
-837 PGGEHGD
+837 SSEGGD

>member
-1 VRQHWL
+1 MRQHWL
-7 INSLIGFVLF
+7 INTLISVALF
-17 VLASLA
+17 VLVSV
-23 MTSMA
+23 MTM
-28 ITQAQAQ
+28 QAQAQ
-35 TVSLPGLSS
+35 VVSLPSLG
-44 GSEEESA
+44 GGAEQEDTE
-51 NVSGEEF
+51 VSGADF
-58 QKSLTDVITML
+58 QSSLADVIGML
-69 ENEERRTELLKSLRE
+69 ENEEQRTQLLESLRE
-84 LQVTAGAASEDDG
+84 LQVTADAASEDEG
-97 VVHQGLLGAL
+97 IVRQGLLGAL

-117 AQSGD
+117 AQAGG
-122 SPVDQWSRQLVQG
+122 SPIDEWARQLAQG
-135 VDDLRALNDD
+135 AEDLRALNDD

-153 AVAEG
+153 AAAEG
-158 AVLALVWGVL
+158 AVLALIWGVL
-168 LVLMIA
+168 LVAMIA
-174 FGRLIATRREW
+174 FGRMVATRREW

-190 RDPKGWLMAVHFLRR
+190 RDPKGWLLVVHFLRR
-205 MLPWTLSFAITLGIG
+205 MLPWALSFAITLGIG

-242 RALSVVFETV
+242 RGLSVIFETV

-295 EMLGSELSSLASV
+295 EMLGSELSGLVSV
-308 LSNMLAALLAARFI
+308 LSNMLAALLSARFI
-322 LKFKRPVRHL
+322 LKYKRPVRHL

-342 DASTAV
+342 EASTAV

-419 QSQYRKRLERFGF
+419 YSQYRKRLERFGF
-432 VLAHIFAW
+432 VLAHICSW

-445 LSMQVWGS
+445 LSMQVWGG

-583 DDFVQINNHMG
+583 DDFVQINSHMG

-608 LDGIVHIITFSR
+608 LDGVVHIITFSR

-636 RIRIPF
+636 RIRIPYN
-642 DMKIDDAITLMQET
+642 MKIDDAITLMQET

-661 RDPMMR
+661 KDPMMR

-696 PEMQWDVSRAF
+696 PEMQWDISRAF
-707 NLLLKQRMEEQEI
+707 NLLLKQRMEAQEI
-720 DLGVPRLSVSMEAR
+720 DLGVPRLSLSMEAR
-734 SEDRMEATAGTLF
+734 SEDRMDEMAGSDF
-747 SLEEGSQEQAVQEN
+747 SLDNGS
-761 TPPEREQGKH
+761 PEKESS
-771 EETQASDVNSQEH
+771 ASDQPEPE
-784 KKPAPPKPAPR
+784 KKPTPPKPAPR

-805 QARKHDNTTNRAA
+805 QVRKHDEAASPA
-818 SHRQKPQ
+818 SHRQQPQ
-825 AQGKPQSDSYAS
+825 AQGEPQGESYAS
-837 PGGEHGD
+837 PGGENGD
-844 E
+844 Q